1 MRIPKMPKSNQYR
14 VSVPA
19 LNGGVNLNDAPN
31 LVEDNQLTAVLN
43 MWWKDQALRTRA
55 GLATTVER
63 SFHIQTSGMGDSL
76 QVPEPGRNHEEDRI
90 QHNKTHADQK
100 NGTQDHRKHTS
111 CRVID
116 RQPFVPVSGHDGRQW
131 ARSRF

>member
-55 GLATTVER
+55 GLVTTPWSVR
-63 SFHIQTSGMGDSL
+63 SIFRRPALAI
-76 QVPEPGRNHEEDRI
+76 
-90 QHNKTHADQK
+90 
-100 NGTQDHRKHTS
+100 
-111 CRVID
+111 
-116 RQPFVPVSGHDGRQW
+116 PFL
-131 ARSRF
+131 ARCIRR

>member
-43 MWWKDQALRTRA
+43 MWWKDEALRTRA
-55 GLATTVER
+55 CLATSVE
-63 SFHIQTSGMGDSL
+63 S
-76 QVPEPGRNHEEDRI
+76 
-90 QHNKTHADQK
+90 
-100 NGTQDHRKHTS
+100 
-111 CRVID
+111 
-116 RQPFVPVSGHDGRQW
+116 
-131 ARSRF
+131 

>member
-1 MRIPKMPKSNQYR
+1 M
-14 VSVPA
+14 SVPA

-63 SFHIQTSGMGDSL
+63 SFHIQTSGIGDSPFL
-76 QVPEPGRNHEEDRI
+76 PGVHPPVRVYRDGKPRI
-90 QHNKTHADQK
+90 MCA
-100 NGTQDHRKHTS
+100 
-111 CRVID
+111 VI
-116 RQPFVPVSGHDGRQW
+116 VS
-131 ARSRF
+131 SK

>member
-76 QVPEPGRNHEEDRI
+76 TYKVYSPVRVYRDGKPEDYVCCSCEFETSRANRVFHFYRSEER
-90 QHNKTHADQK
+90 
-100 NGTQDHRKHTS
+100 
-111 CRVID
+111 RV
-116 RQPFVPVSGHDGRQW
+116 GKEC
-131 ARSRF
+131 RSRWSP